1 MSRFRCSA
9 ASGRLPVSVT
19 PNSWST
25 NCACRCRRCS
35 WIACAAWITPSR
47 PAKKAWLSRAK
58 WSPESVRWCK
68 ACNSAPRSGATRW
81 RSTLP
86 RPSKPAK
93 IGTDNSSKMA
103 TDLVEID
110 PQDPQPEALE
120 RAAAAVRRGK
130 VVAIPTDA
138 LYLLVADPFNLRA
151 VTGVFHAKGRESNRA
166 LPILIR
172 DTMMAEELASEL
184 TARFFILAR
193 RFWPGPLTIIVPAA
207 AKIPLKV
214 TGNTGRLALRHSRSE
229 VATRMI
235 ALLDQPLISTSANI
249 SGHPTC
255 HSGIDVFGMM
265 DGRVDL
271 VLDGGRCTG
280 QGATT
285 IDITEPYWRVIKSG
299 AIAEKE
305 IAECLESS

>member
-1 MSRFRCSA
+1 
-9 ASGRLPVSVT
+9 
-19 PNSWST
+19 
-25 NCACRCRRCS
+25 
-35 WIACAAWITPSR
+35 
-47 PAKKAWLSRAK
+47 
-58 WSPESVRWCK
+58 
-68 ACNSAPRSGATRW
+68 
-81 RSTLP
+81 
-86 RPSKPAK
+86 
-93 IGTDNSSKMA
+93 MA

-110 PQDPQPEALE
+110 PQNPQPEALD
-120 RAAAAVRRGK
+120 RAAAAVRRGQ

-138 LYLLVADPFNLRA
+138 LYLLVADPFNLRS
-151 VTGVFHAKGRESNRA
+151 VTGVFQAKGREPNRA

-207 AKIPLKV
+207 SKIPLKV

-229 VATRMI
+229 VATRLI

-280 QGATT
+280 EGATT

-299 AIAEKE
+299 AITEKE